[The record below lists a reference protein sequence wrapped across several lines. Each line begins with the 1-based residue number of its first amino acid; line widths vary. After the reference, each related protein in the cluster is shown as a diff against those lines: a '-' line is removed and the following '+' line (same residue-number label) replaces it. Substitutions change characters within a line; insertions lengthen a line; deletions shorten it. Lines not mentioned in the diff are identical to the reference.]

1 MNVLVTGANGHIG
14 NHVVRACLAAGMKP
28 AAMVRPGSD
37 RRALAGL
44 DVEIREGDIVDAASV
59 DRAVHDV
66 EIVFHVAAV
75 HRNWSSDEST
85 FMRPAVEGT
94 RNVLDAAKR
103 AGVRRVVCTS
113 SGATVGFA
121 SDPSHPLDESATNA
135 GGKNVYTR
143 AKIAGEGVALEAA
156 RERGQ
161 DVVITNPSGV
171 FGPRDYRLTPATRG
185 IIGLLQGD
193 PSFFALCFTDVRDV
207 AQGHVLAA
215 TKGRSGERYVLTGD
229 MLLPPQVCELF
240 AKETGIRPRAMLP
253 PKFLLRW
260 IAGAAER
267 RARKTGE
274 DAAVT
279 RDAVDDVY
287 GRHLAYDAT
296 RARSELGA
304 TFRPAGDVLRDA
316 VRWVLF
322 MDALKPKVAARARA
336 AMGAA
341 AAPDPD
347 WTR

>member
-37 RRALAGL
+37 RRALAGF
-44 DVEIREGDIVDAASV
+44 DVEIREGDIV
-59 DRAVHDV
+59 
-66 EIVFHVAAV
+66 
-75 HRNWSSDEST
+75 
-85 FMRPAVEGT
+85 
-94 RNVLDAAKR
+94 L
-103 AGVRRVVCTS
+103 
-113 SGATVGFA
+113 
-121 SDPSHPLDESATNA
+121 
-135 GGKNVYTR
+135 
-143 AKIAGEGVALEAA
+143 
-156 RERGQ
+156 
-161 DVVITNPSGV
+161 
-171 FGPRDYRLTPATRG
+171 
-185 IIGLLQGD
+185 
-193 PSFFALCFTDVRDV
+193 
-207 AQGHVLAA
+207 
-215 TKGRSGERYVLTGD
+215 
-229 MLLPPQVCELF
+229 CELF

-287 GRHLAYDAT
+287 ERHLAYDAT
-296 RARSELGA
+296 RARNELDV
-304 TFRPAGDVLRDA
+304 TFRPAGGVLRDA

-322 MDALKPKVAARARA
+322 MDALKPKVAARVRA